1 MNPRLANLI
10 SAWLLHECDIE
21 RTVPLVG
28 CAAHR
33 LNLGVKT
40 YYQDEAAPYH
50 PHIKAVNDL
59 IVNLMTL
66 KNRGKLAMVTKKA
79 PIRLHEI
86 RWVGAHAMLHRHQ
99 EFEACIRAA
108 ALLIETRRLFISPTM
123 SEEINHFVQILDEC
137 NEISIRLQSLD
148 PKTVL
153 KLSQVRFLF
162 DVLIRKYPLLQ
173 HDLKANSV
181 HVHCPHFENGIV
193 KIQNGEESKLLRAE
207 ADAVKIF
214 LIEEDEAET
223 GDSELSFVDSIL
235 LEAEQQ
241 AKKKSKSSKYRS
253 TLHVSATSCACEQ
266 TNSQAKHIMRETRR
280 QMDPSSLEKL
290 LVLKLNPDLWN
301 KRLVNSVIR
310 RSEEE
315 EELPHTTAMDPSAVD
330 VSPSSLLSSL
340 SSSSSSTRTSSS
352 SSSSSSFRT

>member
-1 MNPRLANLI
+1 M
-10 SAWLLHECDIE
+10 
-21 RTVPLVG
+21 
-28 CAAHR
+28 
-33 LNLGVKT
+33 
-40 YYQDEAAPYH
+40 
-50 PHIKAVNDL
+50 
-59 IVNLMTL
+59 
-66 KNRGKLAMVTKKA
+66 
-79 PIRLHEI
+79 
-86 RWVGAHAMLHRHQ
+86 
-99 EFEACIRAA
+99 
-108 ALLIETRRLFISPTM
+108 
-123 SEEINHFVQILDEC
+123 
-137 NEISIRLQSLD
+137 
-148 PKTVL
+148 
-153 KLSQVRFLF
+153 
-162 DVLIRKYPLLQ
+162 
-173 HDLKANSV
+173 
-181 HVHCPHFENGIV
+181 
-193 KIQNGEESKLLRAE
+193 RAE

-214 LIEEDEAET
+214 LIEEDEAKT

-280 QMDPSSLEKL
+280 QIDPSSLEKL
-290 LVLKLNPDLWN
+290 LVLKLNPDLWD